1 MAGLYIHIPFCKQ
14 ACHYCDFHFSTLTDQ
29 RYEMVQS
36 MITEL
41 EIRKSYLADA
51 PLETIYFGGGTPSI
65 LDTKQLESILAASR
79 RLFHVVPEAELTV
92 ECNPDDLSPSI
103 LRQLVTLGVNRLSIG
118 IQSFD
123 DAVLKYFNRAHNSA
137 ESLKCISEARAAGF
151 ENISI
156 DLIYGIPGQDS
167 DAWLKNIRKA
177 TALEPEHISAYALT
191 IEEKT
196 VFGRKYAKG
205 QLTPLPEEH
214 VAAQFEL
221 LMLEMEAAG
230 YEHYEISNFAKPGR
244 RSKHNTS
251 YWEQK
256 PYLGIGPS
264 AHSYDGTSRQ
274 FNVANNSL
282 YIKSIREGRIPFEKE
297 SLGRETLINEFI
309 MTSLRTSGGLDLEKL
324 KELHGFDLLAAHGSY
339 VDTLVRLGKVGIAGN
354 IMKLSNQGKLLADKI
369 SSDLFVITE

>member
-1 MAGLYIHIPFCKQ
+1 MAGLYIHIPFCRQ

-29 RYEMVQS
+29 RDEMVQS

-41 EIRKSYLADA
+41 EIRKSYLAEA

-79 RLFHVVPEAELTV
+79 RLFQVVPEVELTV